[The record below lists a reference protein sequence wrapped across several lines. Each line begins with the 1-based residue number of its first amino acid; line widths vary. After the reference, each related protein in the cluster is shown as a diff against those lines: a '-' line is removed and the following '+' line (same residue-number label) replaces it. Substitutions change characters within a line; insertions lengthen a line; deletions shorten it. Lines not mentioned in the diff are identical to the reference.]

1 MNKNDT
7 GVMDP
12 VKLEIASN
20 GNYFITPVPIKQF
33 GL

>member
-20 GNYFITPVPIKQF
+20 GNYFDQINYD
-33 GL
+33 